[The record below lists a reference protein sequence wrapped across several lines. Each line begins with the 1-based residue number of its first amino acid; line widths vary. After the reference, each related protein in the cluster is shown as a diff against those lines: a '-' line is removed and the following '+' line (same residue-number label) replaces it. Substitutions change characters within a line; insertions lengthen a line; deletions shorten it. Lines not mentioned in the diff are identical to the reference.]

1 MALIDEVR
9 FSLRITDPTITEL
22 NTELQS
28 YIDEAILDLTETT
41 DIKPFTADTD
51 DALLRG
57 AIIAYAHYKFEVD
70 TTRRLNYKQSYDDM
84 KEKILMSSKYST
96 LGGDPDDSDS

>member
-9 FSLRITDPTITEL
+9 FSLRITDSSIEEL
-22 NTELQS
+22 NTELQG
-28 YIDEAILDLTETT
+28 YIDEAITDLTETT
-41 DIKPFTADTD
+41 DIKPFTADTS

-70 TTRRLNYKQSYDDM
+70 VNRRKNYKEAYDDM
-84 KEKILMSSKYST
+84 KTKILMSSKYST
-96 LGGDPDDSDS
+96 LGGDPDDSNT